1 MPSAEDIQQNLTGA
15 WRMMLGKTDGL
26 RLLDLS
32 ADGFWNSFFAIVV
45 ALPPLVVS
53 WVGAA
58 NVMAAASDE
67 IGGRLSIVMR
77 LALIDVSTWIVPI
90 ALLAAVASRTGIA
103 DRLVQIVVA
112 SNWGTALIA
121 WLMLPGALFTLFWP
135 SASGM
140 DGVLSLVLFVFA
152 IVLSWRLT
160 NVAVGRGPAVATAV
174 FVGMFVTSLL
184 VLFVLQDVF
193 GLVPPAQTSAG

>member
-1 MPSAEDIQQNLTGA
+1 
-15 WRMMLGKTDGL
+15 
-26 RLLDLS
+26 
-32 ADGFWNSFFAIVV
+32 
-45 ALPPLVVS
+45 
-53 WVGAA
+53 
-58 NVMAAASDE
+58 
-67 IGGRLSIVMR
+67 MR

-140 DGVLSLVLFVFA
+140 DAVLSLVLFVFA
-152 IVLSWRLT
+152 MALSWRLT
-160 NVAVGRGPAVATAV
+160 NVAVGREPAVATAV
-174 FVGMFVTSLL
+174 FVGMFVASLL